1 MLHNPASQTMF
12 PTLPV
17 DHILELCAHGDPV
30 DVAPGEIIFEEGTAN
45 YPFCIVLE
53 GQIRVTR
60 RIGGQETLLVMHGP
74 GQFTGEIS
82 MLTGGAAIATARA
95 QGPAR
100 ILRFSNEQF
109 RKLIAECPE
118 LAGTVLSAFAARA
131 HEVDSVT
138 IQQDKMAS
146 LGKMAAGLA
155 HELNNPAA
163 ALVRSAAGLRES
175 LVRISNLGLQYD
187 SRLTDKQRP
196 VVQHMQEYLRKRA
209 SDGTMLSPI
218 ERSDREE
225 ALAEW
230 LDAAGVTDGW
240 DMASALVSAGLTREC
255 LDGLDGELE
264 PAALAAALTWIEAD
278 LSTTEL
284 AGEIESAATR
294 ISDLVLAMKQYTYMD
309 QAQFQTV
316 DVHVGLDATLRLFA
330 HRMKKGAGIE
340 VRRNYDRSLD
350 KVCAYAGELN
360 QAWTNLISNAL
371 DAMRDSGVL
380 TITTRRD
387 GDQAVVVVEDNGP
400 GIPPE
405 IREHLFQ
412 PFFTTKAAGEGT
424 GLGLEIVQRI
434 IVNRHHGSIHVDSRP
449 GDTQF
454 IVSIPF
460 AQPKDHEM
468 YTHESDSEREAAL
481 ERV

>member
-1 MLHNPASQTMF
+1 MLHNPAERTLF

-17 DHILELCAHGDPV
+17 DRIREMCAHGDPV
-30 DVAPGEIIFEEGTAN
+30 DLAPGETIFVEGQKD

-53 GQIRVTR
+53 GRIRITR
-60 RIGGQETLLVMHGP
+60 RIFGQETLLVIHGP

-82 MLTGGAAIATARA
+82 ILSGGRAIATARA
-95 QGPAR
+95 EGAAK
-100 ILRFSNEQF
+100 ILSFSNEQL
-109 RKLIAECPE
+109 RRLIAECPE
-118 LAGTVLSAFAARA
+118 LAGTILSAFAARA
-131 HEVDSVT
+131 HEVDAVT
-138 IQQDKMAS
+138 VQQDKMAA

-187 SRLTDKQRP
+187 TRLTEEQRP
-196 VVQHMQEYLRKRA
+196 VVQRMQEYLRKRA
-209 SDGTMLSPI
+209 SDGNMLSPI

-230 LDAAGVTDGW
+230 LDAAGVADGW

-255 LDGLDGELE
+255 LAGLDGQLE
-264 PAALAAALTWIEAD
+264 PASLAAALTWIEAD

-316 DVHVGLDATLRLFA
+316 DIHIGLDATLRLFA
-330 HRMKKGAGIE
+330 HRMKKGAGVE

-350 KVCAYAGELN
+350 KVCAYAG
-360 QAWTNLISNAL
+360 
-371 DAMRDSGVL
+371 
-380 TITTRRD
+380 
-387 GDQAVVVVEDNGP
+387 
-400 GIPPE
+400 
-405 IREHLFQ
+405 
-412 PFFTTKAAGEGT
+412 
-424 GLGLEIVQRI
+424 
-434 IVNRHHGSIHVDSRP
+434 
-449 GDTQF
+449 
-454 IVSIPF
+454 
-460 AQPKDHEM
+460 
-468 YTHESDSEREAAL
+468 
-481 ERV
+481 